1 MLKIKKTVTHEIVT
15 DQGKPLPEHLEKLIN
30 YLMNSFIEAKVLGD
44 QSPISPASAL
54 RMTEVALTAV
64 VDFAKV
70 SPND

>member
-1 MLKIKKTVTHEIVT
+1 MKWLQK
-15 DQGKPLPEHLEKLIN
+15 KLIN